1 MLQSFIFGNSNDP
14 TRPVSMD
21 DLRRRQAVVDALAEK
36 ASDTSPVDHWS
47 QGLNRVLLGV
57 ESGMK
62 ERAIGRDT
70 KAGQDALAKAFG
82 SLSGGIGGAD
92 QTAPAPSGPAP
103 MPPDQIRAIIDANVP
118 EADREYAYRMAQKES
133 AFNPAAVS
141 STGATGLFQFTK
153 GTGRDYGLVGQQGD
167 ARSDPALNTQ
177 AFVRFTNDNRTALR
191 NALGREP
198 TYGELAVAHQQ
209 GAGGA
214 IALLTGKG
222 TVDPRNL
229 AVQAGSPKNAQDI
242 MNYYGFGDGGGRAAV
257 VGAMAGAPGP
267 EQMAAAMQVMG
278 SDFATPGQ
286 KAVAQAILERSMR
299 DPMEGELRQ
308 LQIEKARREL
318 QPEGPAFRTL
328 TADEKAQMGLDPS
341 KAYQVGRDG
350 KIDAIGGGGITI
362 DNRAMGNRADE
373 KFSEKGAEL
382 QATMFDG
389 LVKQGLNAKAEIGQ
403 IEQIEELMQTTPG
416 GLEGG
421 LKEMAVSYG
430 IDVGEDTPSI
440 QAISALVEK
449 LIPAQHPAGAGPM
462 TDSDTKSYRKTLP
475 SMWGTPDG
483 NRVIIETMKALA
495 MYKDQQAQI
504 GAMALQDASRRKEA
518 MKMLAELP
526 DPFAAFKEWKKTQGK
541 AGEAG
546 GTPNEPKKKLRF
558 NSETGELE

>member
-350 KIDAIGGGGITI
+350 KIDAIGGGGVTVNTGGG
-362 DNRAMGNRADE
+362 DKFNDE
-373 KFSEKGAEL
+373 AAKL
-382 QATMFDG
+382 QAKMFSDMATEG
-389 LVKQGLNAKAEIGQ
+389 VNANSEISQIQQLRELVAA
-403 IEQIEELMQTTPG
+403 TPG

-421 LKEMAVSYG
+421 LKSIAASYG
-430 IDVGEDTPSI
+430 LDVGPETTAI
-440 QAISALVEK
+440 QAADALINK
-449 LIPAQHPAGAGPM
+449 LVPAQRAPGSGPM
-462 TDSDTKSYRKTLP
+462 SDRDVELYKSSLP
-475 SMWGTPDG
+475 SLWKTPEGNAILLDTMEALARYKAQQSEISTAVLNGQLTRQDG
-483 NRVIIETMKALA
+483 MKALR
-495 MYKDQQAQI
+495 D
-504 GAMALQDASRRKEA
+504 
-518 MKMLAELP
+518 LP
-526 DPFAAFKEWKKTQGK
+526 DPLAAFKEWRKTQGK
-541 AGEAG
+541 GGEG
-546 GTPNEPKKKLRF
+546 GEGGDGTPKKRLRF
-558 NSETGELE
+558 NPETGELE

>member
-286 KAVAQAILERSMR
+286 KAVAQAIIEQSMR
-299 DPMEGELRQ
+299 DPMEGELKR
-308 LQIEKARREL
+308 LQIEKARQDLEPRG
-318 QPEGPAFRTL
+318 PEFRTL
-328 TADEKAQMGLDPS
+328 SDDEERQMGLDPS
-341 KAYQVGRDG
+341 KTYQIGRNG
-350 KIDAIGGGGITI
+350 KLDAVGGGGVTVNTGAGGS
-362 DNRAMGNRADE
+362 DKQVFDAMAA
-373 KFSEKGAEL
+373 SAETARSA
-382 QATMFDG
+382 AT
-389 LVKQGLNAKAEIGQ
+389 GLNSIREARNAI
-403 IEQIEELMQTTPG
+403 
-416 GLEGG
+416 EGG
-421 LKEMAVSYG
+421 
-430 IDVGEDTPSI
+430 
-440 QAISALVEK
+440 AILG
-449 LIPAQHPAGAGPM
+449 AGADVRLGLQKVGALLGVADPGVIQNTETFRSAIAPQVAALM
-462 TDSDTKSYRKTLP
+462 KATVGSTQISNSDREFAEKAAGGSISLDAGTIKRLLGIMEKAGTVAINSHMDRLNKVYPDAAANPRERALFEVQMPAAPEPPKKRRTVGGKTYEQD
-475 SMWGTPDG
+475 PDG
-483 NRVIIETMKALA
+483 SWYEV
-495 MYKDQQAQI
+495 Q
-504 GAMALQDASRRKEA
+504 
-518 MKMLAELP
+518 
-526 DPFAAFKEWKKTQGK
+526 
-541 AGEAG
+541 
-546 GTPNEPKKKLRF
+546 
-558 NSETGELE
+558 